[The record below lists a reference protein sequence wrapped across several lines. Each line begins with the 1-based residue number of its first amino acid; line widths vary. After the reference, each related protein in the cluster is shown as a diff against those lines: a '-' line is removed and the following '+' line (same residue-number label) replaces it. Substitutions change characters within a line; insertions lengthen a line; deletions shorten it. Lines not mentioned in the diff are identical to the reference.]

1 MVAAM
6 KIPAGVVDVLSAHR
20 FDEAKL
26 REYLRSHLDGTD
38 KSFTVKQF
46 QGGQSNPTFLLEVG
60 GKLYVLRKKPPGKL
74 LPSAHQIEREY
85 RVIKALQGTDVP
97 VPPVQLL
104 CEDDSI
110 IGTSFYV
117 MDYLEGR
124 ILEHPALDNAPR
136 NQRWAI
142 YEAMADTLA
151 RLHRVDWKAVGLEDY
166 GRPDNYVQR
175 QIKRWSQQYEASKT
189 GDLPAMEKLI
199 EWLPKHAPATDETTI
214 AHGDFRLGNLMLH
227 PTKPEVIAVLDWELS
242 TLGHP
247 LADLGYCCMPYHQPG
262 DAPGIRGIVGLDLKE
277 HNIPDEDTF
286 VKIYCERVGRDGVP
300 DWYFFLAFSLFRIA
314 AILQGVYARALQ
326 GNASNADALKVGE
339 RAGVLAEIGW
349 QLAQK
354 AEEGGR

>member
-1 MVAAM
+1 MSNTRQL
-6 KIPAGVVDVLSAHR
+6 PPGVVDVLPAHR

-26 REYLRSHLDGTD
+26 REYLEPHLEGVTE
-38 KSFTVKQF
+38 SFVIKQF
-46 QGGQSNPTFLLEVG
+46 QGGQSNPTFFIQAG
-60 GKLYVLRKKPPGKL
+60 PHRYVLRKKPPGKL

-85 RVIKALQGTDVP
+85 RVIQALQDTDVP
-97 VPPVQLL
+97 VPTTRLL

-110 IGTSFYV
+110 IGTPFYI
-117 MDYLEGR
+117 MDFLEGR
-124 ILEHPALDNAPR
+124 ILEHPALQNAAKEE
-136 NQRWAI
+136 RWAI

-151 RLHRVDWKAVGLEDY
+151 RLHRVDWRAVGLEDY

-189 GDLPAMEKLI
+189 HELPAMDRLI
-199 EWLPKHAPATDETTI
+199 EWLPANAPTEDETAI

-227 PTKPEVIAVLDWELS
+227 PSKPEVIAVLDWELS

-247 LADLGYCCMPYHQPG
+247 LADLGYCCMPYHLPG
-262 DAPGIRGIVGLDLKE
+262 DMPGIRGVVGLDLKE
-277 HNIPDEDTF
+277 QNIPNEETF
-286 VKIYCERVGRDGVP
+286 LRIYCERVGRDGVP
-300 DWYFFLAFSLFRIA
+300 HWYFFLAFSLFRIA

-326 GNASNADALKVGE
+326 GNASSADALKVGE

-349 QLAQK
+349 KLAQK

>member
-1 MVAAM
+1 MAAAM
-6 KIPAGVVDVLSAHR
+6 NLPAGLVDVLPAHR
-20 FDEAKL
+20 FDENKL
-26 REYLRSHLDGTD
+26 REYLRPHLEGVD
-38 KSFTVKQF
+38 KNFSIKQF
-46 QGGQSNPTFLLEVG
+46 QGGQSNPTFLIEAAG
-60 GKLYVLRKKPPGKL
+60 QLYVLRKKPPGKL

-85 RVIKALQGTDVP
+85 RVIEALQGSDVP
-97 VPPVQLL
+97 VPRTRLL

-110 IGTSFYV
+110 IGTPFYV
-117 MDYLEGR
+117 MDFVEGR
-124 ILEHPALDNAPR
+124 VLEHPALHNAPR
-136 NQRWAI
+136 EQRWAI

-151 RLHRVDWKAVGLEDY
+151 RLHRVDWRAVGLQDF

-199 EWLPKHAPATDETTI
+199 QWLPTHAPERDETTI

-227 PTKPEVIAVLDWELS
+227 PTEPKVIAVLDWELS

-247 LADLGYCCMPYHQPG
+247 LADLGYCCMPYHLPG
-262 DAPGIRGIVGLDLKE
+262 DMPGIRGVIGMNLKE
-277 HNIPDEDTF
+277 QNIPDEQTF
-286 VKIYCERVGRDGVP
+286 LRIYCERVGRDSVP
-300 DWYFFLAFSLFRIA
+300 DWNFFLAFSLFRIA

-354 AEEGGR
+354 AGEGGR

>member
-1 MVAAM
+1 MSNTRQL
-6 KIPAGVVDVLSAHR
+6 PPGVVDVLPAHR

-26 REYLRSHLDGTD
+26 REYLEPHLEGVTE
-38 KSFTVKQF
+38 SFVIKQF
-46 QGGQSNPTFLLEVG
+46 QGGQSNPTFFIQAG
-60 GKLYVLRKKPPGKL
+60 PHRYVLRKKPPGKL

-85 RVIKALQGTDVP
+85 RVIQALQDTDVP
-97 VPPVQLL
+97 VPTTRLL

-110 IGTSFYV
+110 IGTPFYI
-117 MDYLEGR
+117 MDFLEGR
-124 ILEHPALDNAPR
+124 ILEHPALQNAAKEE
-136 NQRWAI
+136 RWAI

-151 RLHRVDWKAVGLEDY
+151 RLHRVDWRAVGLEDY

-189 GDLPAMEKLI
+189 HELPAMDRLI
-199 EWLPKHAPATDETTI
+199 EWLPANAPTEDETAI

-227 PTKPEVIAVLDWELS
+227 PSKPEVIAVLDWELS

-247 LADLGYCCMPYHQPG
+247 LADLGYCCMPYHLPG
-262 DAPGIRGIVGLDLKE
+262 DMPGIRGVVGLDLKE
-277 HNIPDEDTF
+277 QNIPDEETF
-286 VKIYCERVGRDGVP
+286 LRIYCERVGRDGVP
-300 DWYFFLAFSLFRIA
+300 HWYFFLAFSLFRIA

-326 GNASNADALKVGE
+326 GNASSADALKVGE

-349 QLAQK
+349 KLAQK